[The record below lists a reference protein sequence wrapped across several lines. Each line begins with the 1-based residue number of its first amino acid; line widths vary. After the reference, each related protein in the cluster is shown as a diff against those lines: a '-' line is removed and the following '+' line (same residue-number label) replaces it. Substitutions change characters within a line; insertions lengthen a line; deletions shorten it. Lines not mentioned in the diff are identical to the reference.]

1 MIQTEYSLKQL
12 HTFKLNSKA
21 AYYGIFEHIDALISI
36 INNPAIPTHLP
47 KMVLG
52 GGSNVIFLDDYPGL
66 ILHNQIRGIKILNTN
81 SEYVTVRVG
90 AGEIW
95 HDLVLHATEQGWY
108 GIENLALIPGSVGA
122 APVQNIGAYG
132 VEVHTFIENV
142 HFYNWEKNKFQI
154 IDHDKA
160 NFGYRD
166 SIFKHDLKG
175 KGVITHVDFKFPLK
189 PHYNLSYKPLKEYF
203 LNHNA
208 KDITA
213 KAIAKVVIEIR
224 QSKLPDPKEIP
235 NAGSFFK
242 NPIVSQSHFDKLFK
256 TDPQLPSYPSAHG
269 VKIPAAYLIQN
280 TGWKGKSWNTV
291 GVHKNQALVLINLKN
306 GTAQDL
312 KSLINAIQQDV
323 SKKYDIHLEPEVQL
337 IQNA

>member
-160 NFGYRD
+160 NYGYRD

-175 KGVITHVDFKFPLK
+175 KGVI
-189 PHYNLSYKPLKEYF
+189 
-203 LNHNA
+203 
-208 KDITA
+208 
-213 KAIAKVVIEIR
+213 
-224 QSKLPDPKEIP
+224 KL
-235 NAGSFFK
+235 
-242 NPIVSQSHFDKLFK
+242 Q
-256 TDPQLPSYPSAHG
+256 T
-269 VKIPAAYLIQN
+269 
-280 TGWKGKSWNTV
+280 T
-291 GVHKNQALVLINLKN
+291 
-306 GTAQDL
+306 
-312 KSLINAIQQDV
+312 
-323 SKKYDIHLEPEVQL
+323 
-337 IQNA
+337 